1 MKFPSVSRLNE
12 EENLLF
18 FEDDP
23 RPLACAVCSRSR
35 AEPALV
41 RSGGR
46 RIDVFHSRAS
56 APRVSDRSLV
66 ADPIGWACVRGR
78 SHGREGSHG
87 EWRAATARFLNA
99 LHASDPG
106 SYYCGILN
114 LD

>member
-1 MKFPSVSRLNE
+1 MNYPYVSRLNE
-12 EENLLF
+12 EESLLF

-46 RIDVFHSRAS
+46 RIDVFFSRAS
-56 APRVSDRSLV
+56 TPAVSDRSLV
-66 ADPIGWACVRGR
+66 PDPICWACVRDR
-78 SHGREGSHG
+78 AHGLEGSHG
-87 EWRAATARFLNA
+87 EWRAATASFLNA

-106 SYYCGILN
+106 SYYCGIRS